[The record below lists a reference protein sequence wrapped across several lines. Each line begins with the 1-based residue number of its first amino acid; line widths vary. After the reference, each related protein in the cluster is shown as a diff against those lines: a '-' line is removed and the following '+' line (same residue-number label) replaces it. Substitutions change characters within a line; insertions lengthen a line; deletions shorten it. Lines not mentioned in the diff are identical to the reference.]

1 MPERTHVRARDSKK
15 LPKKSVIQKMVNSSL
30 NQNSKFLVGV
40 GLRHTHFPYILEGGE
55 VNVDFFEAISENFI
69 NTRGRPFKILEK
81 VRRDYPVA
89 LHGVSLSIASS
100 SELDYQYLSRLKE
113 LYKVIDPFITSDHL
127 CWTGHSHNNL
137 HNLLPFAYTDESL
150 DYVSERVTKVQ
161 EYLSRQMVFENLSA
175 YFTHKS
181 STMSEIEFL
190 KALCNRTGCKQLL
203 DVNNFYVNS
212 VNQKFDLTESVRQ
225 IDLDSVAQVH
235 LAGFSD
241 FGDFLFDTHSAPV
254 FPAVWDI
261 FSNVSTKLKP
271 IPILIEWD
279 EDIPEFPVL
288 QNEAIKAREILIRS
302 SCAV

>member
-1 MPERTHVRARDSKK
+1 M
-15 LPKKSVIQKMVNSSL
+15 QKMENSNL
-30 NQNSKFLVGV
+30 NHNSRYIVGV

-55 VNVDFFEAISENFI
+55 INVDFFEAISENFI

-113 LYKVIDPFITSDHL
+113 LYRIIDPFITSDHL

-137 HNLLPFAYTDESL
+137 HNLLPFAYTEDSL
-150 DYVSERVTKVQ
+150 DYVSKRVNMVQ
-161 EYLSRQMVFENLSA
+161 EFLGRQMIFENLSA

-181 STMSEIEFL
+181 STMSEIEFI
-190 KALCNRTGCKQLL
+190 KRLCEITGCKQLL
-203 DVNNFYVNS
+203 DINNLYVNS
-212 VNQKFDLTESVRQ
+212 VNQKFSLEDAVPKIDFSSVG
-225 IDLDSVAQVH
+225 QVH

-241 FGDFLFDTHSAPV
+241 FGDYLFDTHSAPV

-261 FSNVSTKLKP
+261 FSEVSLKLNP

-279 EDIPEFPVL
+279 EDIPEFQIL
-288 QNEAIKAREILIRS
+288 QNEAMKAKDILKRS
-302 SCAV
+302 SCVVS